1 MPEIDLS
8 AIIEALT
15 LWKLLRPARTWA
27 TTSARTLLGAS
38 VGRGVTPIERAI
50 AGEPADRR
58 RRYEHRLAKQGVK
71 RVALSVRTEHAEFFR
86 DLAALSRAGHP
97 DAWTSIMEDPT
108 AFLAEVRA
116 KLADD

>member
-1 MPEIDLS
+1 MIEIDLA
-8 AIIEALT
+8 AIADAYAV
-15 LWKLLRPARTWA
+15 WNFLRPVRTWL
-27 TTSARTLLGAS
+27 TRSARTHLGTG

-71 RVALSVRTEHAEFFR
+71 RVALSVRAEHAEFFR
-86 DLAALSRAGHP
+86 ELAALSRAGHP
-97 DAWTSIMEDPT
+97 DAWTSLMEDPA

-116 KLADD
+116 MLTDD